1 MAVTYTPEFRHKDW
15 VDNVDRVRAA
25 GDNGFNVRFHA
36 LEAEFAR
43 IADIMDKVSD
53 ALDALSQTPVPK
65 PVKLTLTPTLITLTD
80 PWNHVF
86 GGADKPSG
94 ATDASGMMSVTLPHG
109 ATIRELRAC
118 GRKDSGN
125 LSVNLRRAEPGRR
138 VHHRAARG
146 PDVEQ
151 RQLRLLGRRPRGS
164 GVEGGQRSVP
174 LLPHRGARRRGLD
187 RGRLADLLPDHLC
200 PVVTVIDRRRG
211 VHHDQSARRPLH
223 QVRQRRRRQRRDPPK
238 ERRSGPHLR
247 SGSPIRAATASLTRS
262 QAWTTGS
269 TSRWT
274 A

>member
-125 LSVNLRRAEPGRR
+125 LSVNLRRQSLAAGSTTELLVGLTLSNGNFDSSAVAPAGAASKVDNDQFRYYLTAELDG
-138 VHHRAARG
+138 A
-146 PDVEQ
+146 
-151 RQLRLLGRRPRGS
+151 GS
-164 GVEGGQRSVP
+164 T
-174 LLPHRGARRRGLD
+174 A
-187 RGRLADLLPDHLC
+187 
-200 PVVTVIDRRRG
+200 VV
-211 VHHDQSARRPLH
+211 
-223 QVRQRRRRQRRDPPK
+223 
-238 ERRSGPHLR
+238 
-247 SGSPIRAATASLTRS
+247 SLTCFQITCVPS
-262 QAWTTGS
+262 
-269 TSRWT
+269 
-274 A
+274 